1 MKKMVLSLLV
11 HNEAGVTSRIAGLF
25 TRRGYNMD
33 SITGGVTQ
41 DPEISR
47 ITVVVHG
54 DDNILE
60 QVTKQLAKLEDVIEI
75 EELHPDGS
83 VCREL
88 ILVRVAVNEIQRP
101 ELIAVANI
109 FRANVV
115 DVAKDSLMIELT
127 GDKSKLDAFL
137 QLLTGYEI
145 LGIARTGITGLS
157 RGAYSG
163 QI

>member
-1 MKKMVLSLLV
+1 MRKMVLSLLV

-41 DPEISR
+41 DPAVSR
-47 ITVVVHG
+47 ITVTVHG
-54 DDNILE
+54 DEEILE
-60 QVTKQLAKLEDVIEI
+60 QVTKQLAKLEDVIDI
-75 EELHPDGS
+75 EELVPETS

-101 ELIAVANI
+101 EIVSVADI

-127 GDKSKLDAFL
+127 GTKSKLDAFL
-137 QLLTGYEI
+137 ELLTGYEI
-145 LGIARTGITGLS
+145 LGIARTGLTGLS
-157 RGAYSG
+157 RGS
-163 QI
+163 IFRK

>member
-1 MKKMVLSLLV
+1 MRKMVLSLLV

-41 DPEISR
+41 DPAVSR
-47 ITVVVHG
+47 ITVTVHG
-54 DDNILE
+54 DEEILE
-60 QVTKQLAKLEDVIEI
+60 QVTKQLAKLEDVIDI
-75 EELHPDGS
+75 E
-83 VCREL
+83 EL

-101 ELIAVANI
+101 EIVSVADI

-127 GDKSKLDAFL
+127 GTKSKLDAFL
-137 QLLTGYEI
+137 ELLTGYEI
-145 LGIARTGITGLS
+145 LGIARTGLTGLS
-157 RGAYSG
+157 RGS
-163 QI
+163 IFRK